1 MKQLHNVRKYSNPD
15 IYYKLS
21 NISTSPVMN
30 SCKYNVSI
38 LLVKVYSIYISILSH
53 FTFFY
58 RKHIECSM
66 CRFATSCSIAY
77 ANHMMG
83 FHSGQMSS
91 LNLNIPWERKMKCH
105 LYCLCGYG
113 SRYGNNIGKLIS

>member
-1 MKQLHNVRKYSNPD
+1 M
-15 IYYKLS
+15 
-21 NISTSPVMN
+21 
-30 SCKYNVSI
+30 
-38 LLVKVYSIYISILSH
+38 LLETEDNFFLYI
-53 FTFFY
+53 Y

-91 LNLNIPWERKMKCH
+91 LNLNIPWERRMESPM
-105 LYCLCGYG
+105 YCLCGFS
-113 SRYGNNIGKLIS
+113 SRYGNRIGKSSSRDCVEVLLYNVKNEIKSILH